1 MMSKNFEA
9 AGRSMGDLH
18 QQQQVQIDPMKTC
31 LLATWTKL
39 FERQG
44 ARGKTAKFT
53 RNKKFSA
60 WIAYEWSGLL
70 TDGSLVSECNP
81 AYLYNPGIMPIVPW
95 VVSCLT
101 RKNTLWCRVVFA

>member
-1 MMSKNFEA
+1 MMSENFEA

-31 LLATWTKL
+31 LLATWIKF

-53 RNKKFSA
+53 RNKKFSP

-70 TDGSLVSECNP
+70 SDESLVSECNP
-81 AYLYNPGIMPIVPW
+81 ACSTGAGADGEGIQQPQF
-95 VVSCLT
+95 STQC
-101 RKNTLWCRVVFA
+101 A